1 MLNLKTLS
9 AGAVALGLSAFA
21 ANAAVVDFTDSTAFS
36 NTDLSESIEGVLITI
51 SSNPTG
57 LNFDDN
63 IRDAGALPCASLAC
77 DNDGIGINDD
87 EISNPSGVSQSVT
100 VTFSRAVDIVSFAG
114 LDLYADMDGE
124 FLMGETNGGVSAT
137 AASIEMF
144 GDGGNGF
151 GESTVLPFNQTTSM
165 VFTVAATNDALG
177 VADAAL
183 ASITFNVAPIPLPA
197 GVLLLGGALAG
208 LGLTRRKS

>member
-21 ANAAVVDFTDSTAFS
+21 ANAAMVDFTDSSAFS
-36 NTDLSESIEGVLITI
+36 NTDLSESIAGVLITI
-51 SSNPTG
+51 SSDPAG

-87 EISNPSGVSQSVT
+87 EISNPDGTSQSVT
-100 VTFSRAVDIVSFAG
+100 VTFSRAVNILSFAG
-114 LDLYADMDGE
+114 LDLYADLDGE

-137 AASIEMF
+137 AAAVEMF
-144 GDGGNGF
+144 NAGGNGY
-151 GESTVLPFNQTTSM
+151 GEAKLGSNLTTSM

-183 ASITFNVAPIPLPA
+183 ASINFDVAPIPLPA
-197 GVLLLGGALAG
+197 GVVLLGGALAG